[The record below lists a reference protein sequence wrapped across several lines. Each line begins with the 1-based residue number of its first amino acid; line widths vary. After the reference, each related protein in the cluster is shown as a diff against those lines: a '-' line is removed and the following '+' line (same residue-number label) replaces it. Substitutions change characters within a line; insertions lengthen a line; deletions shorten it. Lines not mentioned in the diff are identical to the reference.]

1 MVTVDEYIKL
11 NSVPEYRWDGEL
23 CENVPTGDVVMSVD
37 DVRVVIN
44 MVREKERERWAEV
57 QEFIGR
63 FHPKFKELVEETKQW
78 FPTISDKEAEER
90 TCYLGGV
97 FNDALSAYS
106 IRLAENV
113 VEKYKEDHEKL

>member
-44 MVREKERERWAEV
+44 MVRDKERERWAEV
-57 QEFIGR
+57 QGFIKR
-63 FHPKFKELVEETKQW
+63 FRPRFEELVKETKEW
-78 FPTISDKEAEER
+78 FPMFSDEEAEVR
-90 TCYLGGV
+90 TCCLGGV
-97 FNDALSAYS
+97 FNDALGAYL
-106 IRLAENV
+106 IRMAENAV
-113 VEKYKEDHEKL
+113 KRYKEEHP

>member
-1 MVTVDEYIKL
+1 
-11 NSVPEYRWDGEL
+11 
-23 CENVPTGDVVMSVD
+23 MSVD

-44 MVREKERERWAEV
+44 MVRDKERENWVEV

-63 FHPKFKELVEETKQW
+63 FHPKFKELVEETKEYS
-78 FPTISDKEAEER
+78 PTLSDEEAEAR
-90 TCYLGGV
+90 TCCLGGV

-113 VEKYKEDHEKL
+113 VEKYKEDREKP